1 MLGRAFMPSRIVF
14 ALCTVASF
22 AFAEVKPAAIQLCVE
37 LPLNEPVFVS
47 AAGPHQKSVGR
58 ELWMLDFDVRV
69 DGVVAERVTR
79 VSASCL
85 RAWVAPRK
93 VKRIELDFS
102 RLANNFVSRGRD
114 VSFDLKSDLLY
125 DAGAFIVEQEPYA
138 TVSSNHPGTLVLE
151 RLTVNGP
158 VAEQADR
165 LPVGEYRVSFR
176 PQVAAPGPCET
187 KLEVATVGTV
197 TPERQPALFEEL
209 KTHYQ
214 AELLPDVLSKL
225 RLSCDPAE
233 IAVVHTKLVDGV
245 FSKPFEPLVERHRVK
260 AREPTVE
267 LRHQAETTPLAE
279 PLVITVGP
287 GQHFDIVT
295 TVPTEQQAAATPAL
309 SATR

>member
-1 MLGRAFMPSRIVF
+1 MPSRIVF

-47 AAGPHQKSVGR
+47 AAGPKQKSVGR

-69 DGVVAERVTR
+69 DGVPAERVTK

-85 RAWVAPRK
+85 RAWVSPRK

-102 RLANNFVSRGRD
+102 RLANNFTSHGRD
-114 VSFDLKSDLLY
+114 VAFDLKSDLLY
-125 DAGAFIVEQEPYA
+125 DAGSFVVEQEPFA
-138 TVSSNHPGTLVLE
+138 TISTNHPGTLVLE
-151 RLTVNGP
+151 RLTANGP
-158 VAEQADR
+158 VPEQADR

-176 PQVAAPGPCET
+176 PEVAAPGPCET
-187 KLEVATVGTV
+187 KLEVATIGTV

-209 KTHYQ
+209 KTHYE

-225 RLSCDPAE
+225 HLTCDAAE
-233 IAVVHTKLVDGV
+233 VAVVHTKLVDGV
-245 FSKPFEPLVERHRVK
+245 FSKPFEPLVERHRLK
-260 AREPTVE
+260 SREPTVE
-267 LRHQAETTPLAE
+267 LKHQSETTPMGE
-279 PLVITVGP
+279 PLVITVGA

-295 TVPTEQQAAATPAL
+295 TVPTEAEAAATPAL

>member
-1 MLGRAFMPSRIVF
+1 MPSRIVF

-37 LPLNEPVFVS
+37 LPLHEPVFFN
-47 AAGPHQKSVGR
+47 AAGPKQQSVSR
-58 ELWMLDFDVRV
+58 DLWMLDFDVRV
-69 DGVVAERVTR
+69 DGVPAERVTK

-93 VKRIELDFS
+93 VKRVELDFS
-102 RLANNFVSRGRD
+102 RLANNFTSHGRD
-114 VSFDLKSDLLY
+114 VTFDLKSDLLY
-125 DAGAFIVEQEPYA
+125 DAGTFVVEQEPFA
-138 TVSSNHPGTLVLE
+138 TVSTNHPGTLLLE
-151 RLTVNGP
+151 RLTANGP
-158 VAEQADR
+158 VPEQADR

-176 PQVAAPGPCET
+176 PAVAAPGPCET
-187 KLEVATVGTV
+187 KLEVATIGTV

-225 RLSCDPAE
+225 NLTCDPTE
-233 IAVVHTKLVDGV
+233 VAVVHTKLVDGV

-267 LRHQAETTPLAE
+267 LRHQAEAKPLAE
-279 PLVITVGP
+279 PVIISVGA
-287 GQHFDIVT
+287 GQHFDVVT
-295 TVPTEQQAAATPAL
+295 TVPTAQEPAATPAL